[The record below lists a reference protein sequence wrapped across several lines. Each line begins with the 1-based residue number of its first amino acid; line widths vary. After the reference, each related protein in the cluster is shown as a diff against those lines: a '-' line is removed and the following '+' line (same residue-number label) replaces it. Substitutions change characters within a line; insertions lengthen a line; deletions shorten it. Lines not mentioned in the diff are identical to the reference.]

1 MARAIITAVAVEITC
16 PECDEG
22 FEAPSGSFMW
32 TAQEY
37 GEKAGGH
44 IQCGS
49 CGALVLVPKLA
60 RVPV

>member
-1 MARAIITAVAVEITC
+1 MAHAIVTAVAVEITC

-22 FEAPSGSFMW
+22 ITAPNGSYMW

-37 GEKAGGH
+37 GEKAGGR

-49 CGALVLVPKLA
+49 CGTLVRVPKLT
-60 RVPV
+60 RVSI